1 MKIGVVVFP
10 GSNCDDDMMHVMG
23 DVLGYETVKIWH
35 KQSDLAGLSTNDC
48 IILPGGFSY
57 GDYLRSG
64 AIARFSPV
72 MKEVVKHANAGGYV
86 YGICNGFQI
95 LCEAGLLP
103 GVLLRNKNQLFV
115 SKNVHLKVN
124 NNVNPWTKGLNRA
137 LPLQMPVA
145 HADGR
150 YYIDAEG
157 LEKLAENEQILLK
170 YCDENGELTEE
181 ANFNG
186 SVDSIAGVCNEK
198 RNVFGMMPHP
208 ERAAESILGNED
220 GKTLLTA
227 FFNHHVAV

>member
-1 MKIGVVVFP
+1 
-10 GSNCDDDMMHVMG
+10 
-23 DVLGYETVKIWH
+23 
-35 KQSDLAGLSTNDC
+35 
-48 IILPGGFSY
+48 
-57 GDYLRSG
+57 
-64 AIARFSPV
+64 